1 MDLKDMDAAV
11 DVAAMIAYD
20 VEECIEH
27 ACAKRFNA
35 KMIGRKSKQL
45 QICVEDFLRDTS
57 EFVCGAN
64 ARFLVKAVAR
74 IRWHVSKIAN
84 LVADIWQDYA
94 DEKDVDSIMLNFY
107 ELNTGLMGKLQ
118 DREREVC
125 SCLFNSLPL

>member
-1 MDLKDMDAAV
+1 MALKDMDAVV
-11 DVAAMIAYD
+11 DVAALIAYD
-20 VEECIEH
+20 VEECIER

-35 KMIGRKSKQL
+35 NTIRKKSKQL
-45 QICVEDFLRDTS
+45 QICVDDFLRDTS

-94 DEKDVDSIMLNFY
+94 DNEDIDSIMLNFC
-107 ELNTGLMGKLQ
+107 ELNMGLVERLQ